1 MSKKG
6 KALSFDLMGIQ
17 ECQRNRY
24 PLLFV
29 DQITEAIPGKSAR
42 GIKCFSYNE
51 WFFPAHFDDD
61 PNVPGFI
68 QVECLVQ
75 TFIMSFL
82 CMEEYRGKKTNFVSI
97 DKVKFKRKI
106 VPGERLDIEAT
117 LDSFKRG
124 IAKGYAESYVNGQ
137 PACSAEFVV
146 IIPDVLD
153 GFKPQKDK

>member
-1 MSKKG
+1 MSANR

-29 DQITEAIPGKSAR
+29 DHITEAIPGERAH

-51 WFFPAHFDDD
+51 WFFPAHFDDE
-61 PNVPGFI
+61 PIVPGFI

-75 TFIMSFL
+75 TFIMTFL
-82 CMEEYRGKKTNFVSI
+82 CIEKYRGMKTNFVSI
-97 DKVKFKRKI
+97 EKVRFKRKI
-106 VPGERLDIEAT
+106 VPGERLDIKAN

-124 IAKGYAESYVNGQ
+124 IAKGYAKSFVNGEA
-137 PACSAEFVV
+137 ACSAEFV
-146 IIPDVLD
+146 ITIPEV
-153 GFKPQKDK
+153 FNSFIPQE